1 MTKIDVSVDNDS
13 FQDVISQVA
22 ESGERAIIEQEGQAI
37 AAIISYTDLKRL
49 EELEAVL
56 LKKAELEEYEWLKAV
71 VRNPAF
77 DFLKDSEEDIY
88 TVADGEPFHDPEWN
102 KVVANDTTSHFI
114 TDPEEDIYT
123 LEDGEPFRLS
133 IYFKTTCSLSR
144 FACDRFA
151 SRCVRLRLTL
161 TLHYSLR
168 AR

>member
-1 MTKIDVSVDNDS
+1 MTKVNVTVDNNS

-71 VRNPAF
+71 VRNPGF
-77 DFLKDSEEDIY
+77 DLLKAPEEDIY
-88 TVADGEPFHDPEWN
+88 TLADGEPFHDPEWN
-102 KVVANDTTSHFI
+102 KTVASDTTSGFI

-123 LEDGEPFRLS
+123 LADGEPFH
-133 IYFKTTCSLSR
+133 
-144 FACDRFA
+144 DQG
-151 SRCVRLRLTL
+151 
-161 TLHYSLR
+161 
-168 AR
+168 